1 MLSNAGLV
9 KVATI
14 LSRDMGKFFTHSS
27 NLIIQSY
34 HLTSKGTRWFCLSC
48 VSDRG
53 TSDGMRGSVRFSS
66 ANGSK
71 NYRSV

>member
-34 HLTSKGTRWFCLSC
+34 HLTSRGTRWFCLSC
-48 VSDRG
+48 VSDRR
-53 TSDGMRGSVRFSS
+53 TSASLWGSVRFSS
-66 ANGSK
+66 ANNSK
-71 NYRSV
+71 TDRYV